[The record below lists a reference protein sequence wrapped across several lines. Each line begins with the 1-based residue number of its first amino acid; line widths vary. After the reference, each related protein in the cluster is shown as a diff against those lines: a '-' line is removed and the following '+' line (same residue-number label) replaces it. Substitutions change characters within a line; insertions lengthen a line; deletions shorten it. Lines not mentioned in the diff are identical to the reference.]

1 MRLRGAFLFPL
12 SFTLTLL
19 ALLSPQPVVPT
30 VCQTHGDGTMA
41 ATPAPM

>member
-12 SFTLTLL
+12 RFTLTLF
-19 ALLSPQPVVPT
+19 ALLSPQPLVPT
-30 VCQTHGDGTMA
+30 VRQTHGDGTMA

>member
-12 SFTLTLL
+12 RFLTLF
-19 ALLSPQPVVPT
+19 ALLSPQPVVLT